1 MKPDHRPC
9 RAACIVALAMV
20 VLSGAGS
27 ALSATQPEHA
37 QSWQPEYTQADV
49 RFMQGM
55 IVHHRQA
62 VEMTALVPERSARP
76 EIRLLARRIDI
87 GQADEMALMR
97 RWLED
102 RDEPVEGAAG
112 DHAHGGHHGH
122 ATHGAEHDR
131 MPGMLSPEEME
142 RLAAAAGDEFDRLF
156 LESMIRHHE
165 GALEMVAELFA
176 TDGAGQEP
184 EIFQFATHVD
194 SDQSIEIARMRTMLE
209 SINR

>member
-1 MKPDHRPC
+1 MKPDHRPW

-27 ALSATQPEHA
+27 ALGATQPEH
-37 QSWQPEYTQADV
+37 TQADV

-55 IVHHRQA
+55 IVHHAQA

-76 EIRLLARRIDI
+76 GIQLLARRIDI
-87 GQADEMALMR
+87 AQADEMALMR

-102 RDEPVEGAAG
+102 RGEPVEAARG
-112 DHAHGGHHGH
+112 DHGHDGH
-122 ATHGAEHDR
+122 APHGAGHDR

-142 RLAAAAGDEFDRLF
+142 QLATATGDEFDRLF

-165 GALEMVAELFA
+165 GALEMVAQLFA

-194 SDQSIEIARMRTMLE
+194 SDQRIEIVRMRTMLE